1 MDLIKVADDSVR
13 IFKKNSPKILLITG
27 IGLGAVAIAGS
38 GLASFKAYEV
48 IDDIHKDPRI
58 RSKKDLA
65 KAYLTKVIPLYIPVA
80 IAEAGSVICLVKSY
94 DINAKRLAAATAIAE
109 VSVETLNM
117 FKRKAEK
124 ELGEKRIKEL
134 EKEVLEEQQ
143 KKDEEKR
150 ESSDSKDIN
159 IKDTDVIWFHDT
171 LTGQEFVSTITNIT
185 RANCKFLERMNAE
198 MFMSKNEWLDILKE
212 YTFNANDGE
221 YQVHTVP
228 DGDDVGWFRGETV
241 HVYTEKVKKNDRGI
255 PSIYLEYSSRPEPR
269 FSDKLGQLHRW

>member
-1 MDLIKVADDSVR
+1 MNLLEVAGESLDLA
-13 IFKKNSPKILLITG
+13 KKHSPKLLLIFG
-27 IGLGAVAIAGS
+27 IGLGGTAVVGS
-38 GLASFKAYEV
+38 GLASFKASE
-48 IDDIHKDPRI
+48 IIKDIHSDPKSKD
-58 RSKKDLA
+58 KKQLT
-65 KAYLTKVIPLYIPVA
+65 KAYLTRIVPLYIPIVVL
-80 IAEAGSVICLVKSY
+80 EAGSVVCLVKSY
-94 DINAKRLAAATAIAE
+94 DINAKRLAAATALAE

-143 KKDEEKR
+143 KKDEENR

-185 RANCKFLERMNAE
+185 RANCKFLERMNNE

>member
-1 MDLIKVADDSVR
+1 MDLIKVADDSVK
-13 IFKKNSPKILLITG
+13 IFKKNSPKILLVTG

-38 GLASFKAYEV
+38 GLASFKAYEI

-80 IAEAGSVICLVKSY
+80 IAEAGSVVCLVKSY

-117 FKRKAEK
+117 FKRRAEK

-241 HVYTEKVKKNDRGI
+241 HVYTEKVRKNDRGI